1 MAKDMDKKLSEYEI
15 GPWLQHVERICRH
28 AVETQRANDKPPVF
42 VDEVLGMREFTKT
55 GQFDKIPEKE

>member
-15 GPWLQHVERICRH
+15 GTWSTMVERIFKH

-42 VDEVLGMREFTKT
+42 ADEVLGMREFATT
-55 GQFDKIPEKE
+55 GQFDKIPDKE